1 MTETIAAQ
9 ATLADTT
16 EQFKLAFG
24 HQPAGVAIITA
35 TDENGEP
42 AGFTASSL
50 TSVAAE
56 PPIIAFSLKA
66 NSGSAAKIAAAS
78 SFLVHMLD
86 AENVTLAKN
95 FATHDYPRFADP
107 AAWEFVH
114 TGEPLVHGV
123 RRVLRATP
131 SAALRRAPRS
141 SSPPRLRSL
150 SATIARAPRSSTTRA
165 TSTRS
170 AITPT
175 STTTSSSPAAQ
186 AIHGAVFGGDHATNT
201 APRRTLN
208 VATPGTNAQQKGSS

>member
-9 ATLADTT
+9 APLADTS

-35 TDENGEP
+35 TDENGAP

-95 FATHDYPRFADP
+95 FATHDYPRFDDP
-107 AAWEFVH
+107 STCAAYCAQ
-114 TGEPLVHGV
+114 P
-123 RRVLRATP
+123 P
-131 SAALRRAPRS
+131 SAALRQAPHS
-141 SSPPRLRSL
+141 SSPRRLKSS
-150 SATIARAPRSSTTRA
+150 SATTAKAPRWSTTRA
-165 TSTRS
+165 TSTRWVT
-170 AITPT
+170 TPT
-175 STTTSSSPAAQ
+175 
-186 AIHGAVFGGDHATNT
+186 
-201 APRRTLN
+201 
-208 VATPGTNAQQKGSS
+208 

>member
-9 ATLADTT
+9 APIADTS

-35 TDENGEP
+35 TDENGDP

-95 FATHDYPRFADP
+95 FATHDYPALRTP
-107 AAWEFVH
+107 AP
-114 TGEPLVHGV
+114 GNSS
-123 RRVLRATP
+123 TP
-131 SAALRRAPRS
+131 VSPSSTACAAYCAQPRSAALRQAPHS
-141 SSPPRLRSL
+141 SSPRRLKSS
-150 SATIARAPRSSTTRA
+150 SATTAKAPRWSTTRA
-165 TSTRS
+165 TSTRW
-170 AITPT
+170 ATTPT
-175 STTTSSSPAAQ
+175 
-186 AIHGAVFGGDHATNT
+186 
-201 APRRTLN
+201 
-208 VATPGTNAQQKGSS
+208 

>member
-9 ATLADTT
+9 APIADTS

-95 FATHDYPRFADP
+95 FATHDYP
-107 AAWEFVH
+107 
-114 TGEPLVHGV
+114 PL
-123 RRVLRATP
+123 RRPQHLGIRP
-131 SAALRRAPRS
+131 HRRAPR
-141 SSPPRLRSL
+141 
-150 SATIARAPRSSTTRA
+150 
-165 TSTRS
+165 
-170 AITPT
+170 
-175 STTTSSSPAAQ
+175 
-186 AIHGAVFGGDHATNT
+186 
-201 APRRTLN
+201 PRRTPRTARN
-208 VATPGTNAQQKGSS
+208 PAQPR

>member
-9 ATLADTT
+9 APLADTS

-35 TDENGEP
+35 TDENGAP

-78 SFLVHMLD
+78 SFLVHMRD

-95 FATHDYPRFADP
+95 FATLDDP
-107 AAWEFVH
+107 STWEFVH

-131 SAALRRAPRS
+131 LSRVEAGPALVFTAQVEEFIRNDCEG
-141 SSPPRLRSL
+141 
-150 SATIARAPRSSTTRA
+150 
-165 TSTRS
+165 
-170 AITPT
+170 TPLVYH
-175 STTTSSSPAAQ
+175 SRNFHAL
-186 AIHGAVFGGDHATNT
+186 GDHS
-201 APRRTLN
+201 N
-208 VATPGTNAQQKGSS
+208 VNNYII

>member
-1 MTETIAAQ
+1 MTETTAAQ
-9 ATLADTT
+9 APLADTS
-16 EQFKLAFG
+16 EQFKIAFG

-107 AAWEFVH
+107 TTWEFVH

-131 SAALRRAPRS
+131 LSRVEAGPALVFTAQVEEFIRNDCE
-141 SSPPRLRSL
+141 
-150 SATIARAPRSSTTRA
+150 APRSSTTRA
-165 TSTRS
+165 TSTHS
-170 AITPT
+170 ASTPT
-175 STTTSSSPAAQ
+175 STTTSSNPAPQ
-186 AIHGAVFGGDHATNT
+186 AIHGAVFGDNHATNT
-201 APRRTLN
+201 PRG
-208 VATPGTNAQQKGSS
+208 VP

>member
-1 MTETIAAQ
+1 MTETTAAQ
-9 ATLADTT
+9 APLADTS
-16 EQFKLAFG
+16 EQFKIAFG

-42 AGFTASSL
+42 AGFT
-50 TSVAAE
+50 
-56 PPIIAFSLKA
+56 AFSLKA

-107 AAWEFVH
+107 TTWEFVH

-131 SAALRRAPRS
+131 LSRVEAGPALVFTAQVEEFIRNDCEG
-141 SSPPRLRSL
+141 
-150 SATIARAPRSSTTRA
+150 
-165 TSTRS
+165 
-170 AITPT
+170 TPLVYH
-175 STTTSSSPAAQ
+175 SRN
-186 AIHGAVFGGDHATNT
+186 FHA
-201 APRRTLN
+201 LGEHSN
-208 VATPGTNAQQKGSS
+208 VNNYVI

>member
-9 ATLADTT
+9 APIADTS

-35 TDENGEP
+35 TDENGDP

-95 FATHDYPRFADP
+95 FATHDYPRFEDP
-107 AAWEFVH
+107 STWEFVH

-131 SAALRRAPRS
+131 LSRVEAGPALVFTAQVEEFIRNDCEG
-141 SSPPRLRSL
+141 
-150 SATIARAPRSSTTRA
+150 
-165 TSTRS
+165 
-170 AITPT
+170 TPLVY
-175 STTTSSSPAAQ
+175 S
-186 AIHGAVFGGDHATNT
+186 I
-201 APRRTLN
+201 
-208 VATPGTNAQQKGSS
+208 

>member
-9 ATLADTT
+9 APIADTS

-114 TGEPLVHGV
+114 TPLSRVEAGPALVFTAQVEEFIRNDCEGTPLVYHS
-123 RRVLRATP
+123 RNFH
-131 SAALRRAPRS
+131 AL
-141 SSPPRLRSL
+141 
-150 SATIARAPRSSTTRA
+150 
-165 TSTRS
+165 
-170 AITPT
+170 
-175 STTTSSSPAAQ
+175 
-186 AIHGAVFGGDHATNT
+186 GDHS
-201 APRRTLN
+201 N
-208 VATPGTNAQQKGSS
+208 VNNYVI

>member
-1 MTETIAAQ
+1 MTETIAAP
-9 ATLADTT
+9 APLADTT

-95 FATHDYPRFADP
+95 FATPRLP
-107 AAWEFVH
+107 
-114 TGEPLVHGV
+114 PL
-123 RRVLRATP
+123 RRPQHLGIRP
-131 SAALRRAPRS
+131 QRRAPR
-141 SSPPRLRSL
+141 PR
-150 SATIARAPRSSTTRA
+150 RAPRTARN
-165 TSTRS
+165 
-170 AITPT
+170 
-175 STTTSSSPAAQ
+175 PAQ
-186 AIHGAVFGGDHATNT
+186 
-201 APRRTLN
+201 PR
-208 VATPGTNAQQKGSS
+208 

>member
-114 TGEPLVHGV
+114 TGE

-131 SAALRRAPRS
+131 LSRVEAGPALVFTAQVEEFIRNDCEG
-141 SSPPRLRSL
+141 
-150 SATIARAPRSSTTRA
+150 
-165 TSTRS
+165 
-170 AITPT
+170 TPLVYH
-175 STTTSSSPAAQ
+175 SRNFHAL
-186 AIHGAVFGGDHATNT
+186 GDHS
-201 APRRTLN
+201 N
-208 VATPGTNAQQKGSS
+208 VNNYVI

>member
-1 MTETIAAQ
+1 MTETTAAQ
-9 ATLADTT
+9 APLADTS

-95 FATHDYPRFADP
+95 FATHDYPRFADTST
-107 AAWEFVH
+107 WEFVS

-131 SAALRRAPRS
+131 LSRVEAGPALVF
-141 SSPPRLRSL
+141 
-150 SATIARAPRSSTTRA
+150 TARVEEFIRNDCEG
-165 TSTRS
+165 
-170 AITPT
+170 TPLVYH
-175 STTTSSSPAAQ
+175 SRN
-186 AIHGAVFGGDHATNT
+186 FHA
-201 APRRTLN
+201 LGEHSN
-208 VATPGTNAQQKGSS
+208 VNNYVI

>member
-9 ATLADTT
+9 APIADTS

-86 AENVTLAKN
+86 AENVLSLI
-95 FATHDYPRFADP
+95 HIS
-107 AAWEFVH
+107 
-114 TGEPLVHGV
+114 EPTRLHKVS
-123 RRVLRATP
+123 RMP
-131 SAALRRAPRS
+131 S
-141 SSPPRLRSL
+141 
-150 SATIARAPRSSTTRA
+150 SA
-165 TSTRS
+165 
-170 AITPT
+170 
-175 STTTSSSPAAQ
+175 
-186 AIHGAVFGGDHATNT
+186 
-201 APRRTLN
+201 
-208 VATPGTNAQQKGSS
+208 

>member
-9 ATLADTT
+9 APLADTS

-35 TDENGEP
+35 TDENGAP

-95 FATHDYPRFADP
+95 FATHDYPRFEDP
-107 AAWEFVH
+107 STWEFVH

-131 SAALRRAPRS
+131 LSRVEAGPHS
-141 SSPPRLRSL
+141 SSPRRLKSS
-150 SATIARAPRSSTTRA
+150 SATTAKAPRWSTTRA
-165 TSTRS
+165 TSTRWVT
-170 AITPT
+170 TPT
-175 STTTSSSPAAQ
+175 
-186 AIHGAVFGGDHATNT
+186 
-201 APRRTLN
+201 
-208 VATPGTNAQQKGSS
+208 